1 MVGLITQIDANIAGS
16 PKAKFSQFVMS
27 VDIAGFYTVLVVVQ
41 CVLYERVI
49 SLTLRTLPNN
59 AYR

>member
-27 VDIAGFYTVLVVVQ
+27 VDIAGFLYCFGSGSVRTVWKSNKLNV
-41 CVLYERVI
+41 
-49 SLTLRTLPNN
+49 
-59 AYR
+59 AYVA